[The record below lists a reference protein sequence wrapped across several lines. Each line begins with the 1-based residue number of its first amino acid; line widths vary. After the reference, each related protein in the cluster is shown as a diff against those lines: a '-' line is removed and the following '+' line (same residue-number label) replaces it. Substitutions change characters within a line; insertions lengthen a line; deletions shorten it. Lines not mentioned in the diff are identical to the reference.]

1 MNRKIVFFDIDGTIY
16 RPHTGITQK
25 TKQAIKALTEN
36 GHYAFLATGRPY
48 CMVTKEFLDLDITGV
63 NAACGTYITCNDNT
77 LLNYE
82 ISSEALNETISAFEK
97 HNVDALFEGSKGAY
111 YNGNLKSIFIEKSG
125 ETGFFDL
132 KPWQDFSKL
141 NINKMSIQI
150 YNRDEFAK
158 VLPVMNKY
166 YDIIDRKSNLIE
178 AVPKGYSKASGIKYL
193 IEKLNVLWENTYAFG
208 DSENDLDMM
217 KYVKNSIAM
226 GNSVSDVINVSR
238 YMTETIEKD
247 GVYNGLKVLGLI

>member
-16 RPHTGITQK
+16 RPHIGITSK
-25 TKQAIKALTEN
+25 TKEAIKALTAN

-48 CMVTKEFLDLDITGV
+48 CMVSREFLDLNITGV
-63 NAACGTYITCNDNT
+63 NAACGTYITCNGRT
-77 LLNYE
+77 VLNYE
-82 ISSEALNETISAFEK
+82 ISYQALSETMSAFEK
-97 HNVDALFEGSKGAY
+97 HNVDALFEGCKGAY
-111 YNGNLKSIFIEKSG
+111 YNGNLKSIFIEKAG

-132 KPWQDFSKL
+132 KPWQEFNHL

-150 YNRDEFAK
+150 YNRNEFSK

-178 AVPKGYSKASGIKYL
+178 AVPKGYSKASAVKYL
-193 IEKLNVLWENTYAFG
+193 IEKLNISIDDTYAFG

-226 GNSVSDVINVSR
+226 GNSVADVINVSR